1 MIMYMDGFRFSL
13 KGGQPCLN
21 LFFPEWTLDSKGK
34 FVAAMVGVLLLAVA
48 VEGVSKLRYCII
60 RAAKASYRSPDQNQW
75 NLTLLRFGISSMH
88 GAQALF
94 GYIIMLAT
102 MTFSLELLSC
112 VILGLGIGYGVFFQ
126 TDDVFRESGHVTT
139 NPCCAFMEDEVKDLH
154 SLKRDVVGAFHPDDT
169 PVSTTVSDSGT
180 DNCTPNPV

>member
-88 GAQALF
+88 GKF
-94 GYIIMLAT
+94 SIIKQRKWRVRQHIE
-102 MTFSLELLSC
+102 SKIRN
-112 VILGLGIGYGVFFQ
+112 IL
-126 TDDVFRESGHVTT
+126 
-139 NPCCAFMEDEVKDLH
+139 CW
-154 SLKRDVVGAFHPDDT
+154 
-169 PVSTTVSDSGT
+169 
-180 DNCTPNPV
+180 